1 MNRTHTELLGRQSEI
16 SAISKMYREKDDCL
30 VQALSMSLDISYA
43 DSHVICKESGRPNNK
58 GWYFRKVID
67 TAQEYGH
74 KFIKNNLLE
83 LERSLGVTRISAK
96 RFAEMHPKGS
106 YIVTKRGHAFS
117 IINGRIYNEGCRNQ
131 GRSFLTDVYL
141 VANED

>member
-1 MNRTHTELLGRQSEI
+1 MNKTHTELLGFYLKVFSDSSTYQ
-16 SAISKMYREKDDCL
+16 EKNDCL
-30 VQALSMSLDISYA
+30 VKALSISLGIPYA

-58 GWYFRKVID
+58 GWYIHKVID
-67 TAQEYGH
+67 AAQEYGH

-131 GRSFLTDVYL
+131 GRSFLTNVYL